1 MHDAP
6 IGYSRLDGLA
16 SAAYDRHLHAGS
28 SQRFAATHHIP
39 YRLGQQVRF
48 LSFLLTEKKHH
59 FSRNPQR
66 KTKRKKKKLKRN
78 ISDSDETVWV
88 FRTGVR
94 YGRI

>member
-48 LSFLLTEKKHH
+48 LSFLLTEKKTP
-59 FSRNPQR
+59 FFKEPSKKN
-66 KTKRKKKKLKRN
+66 KT
-78 ISDSDETVWV
+78 
-88 FRTGVR
+88 
-94 YGRI
+94 